1 MKEAHWQQ
9 LEELT
14 GVAIGDVKTITLG
27 KIFSMELSQYGEDVD
42 EIVVCA
48 INELKIEKEI
58 YAIEKCWSTTELD
71 VREYKKDG
79 QVRGHVL
86 GASRKRLI
94 CSSRDHLLNLQTYEW
109 FSVCG

>member
-1 MKEAHWQQ
+1 MISTQAHWQQ

-14 GVAIGDVKTITLG
+14 GVSIGDVKTITLG

-58 YAIEKCWSTTELD
+58 YAIEKCWRGLGVISFNFST
-71 VREYKKDG
+71 
-79 QVRGHVL
+79 
-86 GASRKRLI
+86 
-94 CSSRDHLLNLQTYEW
+94 
-109 FSVCG
+109 

>member
-1 MKEAHWQQ
+1 MISTQAHWQQ

-48 INELKIEKEI
+48 DSASVSEVFRT
-58 YAIEKCWSTTELD
+58 STL
-71 VREYKKDG
+71 G
-79 QVRGHVL
+79 RGRRRGL
-86 GASRKRLI
+86 
-94 CSSRDHLLNLQTYEW
+94 T
-109 FSVCG
+109 

>member
-1 MKEAHWQQ
+1 MNVQRRFRDDVRSTQAHWQQ

-48 INELKIEKEI
+48 DSASFLPVSELQDDHTRV
-58 YAIEKCWSTTELD
+58 YASAETVS
-71 VREYKKDG
+71 
-79 QVRGHVL
+79 
-86 GASRKRLI
+86 
-94 CSSRDHLLNLQTYEW
+94 LL
-109 FSVCG
+109 

>member
-1 MKEAHWQQ
+1 MISTQAHWSQ

-58 YAIEKCWSTTELD
+58 YSIEKCWCGRSVKNELEQTSTRCRT
-71 VREYKKDG
+71 
-79 QVRGHVL
+79 
-86 GASRKRLI
+86 AST
-94 CSSRDHLLNLQTYEW
+94 SST
-109 FSVCG
+109 